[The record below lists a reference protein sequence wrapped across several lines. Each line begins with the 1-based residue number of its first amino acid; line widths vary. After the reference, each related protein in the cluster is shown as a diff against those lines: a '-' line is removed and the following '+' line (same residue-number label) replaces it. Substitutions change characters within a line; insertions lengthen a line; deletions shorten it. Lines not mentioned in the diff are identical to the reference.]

1 MRSFAQTAAVA
12 TETWQDANLV
22 RAEGFTGA
30 LGEVTG
36 VLTLANVQIDGK
48 PAREVDL
55 GGYFALGPTGAIR
68 IQDGAALAL
77 SLDAFSFNK
86 GDKKTLTATLNGAKL
101 SAKKAKWKS
110 SDGKVAS
117 IKNGKVTGKKA
128 GAAVITASYKGETAR
143 CLVVVTNYKKVKS
156 LKLNKK
162 KLTLALYAAQPL
174 KLTIKPADAFEP
186 GITWSSSKPN
196 VASVDQDGLV
206 AGLAGGTAT
215 ITVKSAN
222 DKKATCKVTVKEI
235 KPKSIALPKA
245 FVRIVPG
252 ETFSAKA
259 TLTPATVSNPTV
271 NYTSSTPAVA
281 TVDGSGNIT
290 GVARGTAVITAVT
303 ASNGKKASCKVSVL
317 EPGAKRLEG
326 LIIGINPGHQAVGIN
341 KLYPMAPGS
350 GRKGKGMRPGARG
363 HFTKVCERDT
373 TLAVGLKLRDLLEA
387 EGATVVMTRTTNDV
401 MLTNIDRAKMLN
413 KAGCDVALQLHCD
426 AVNNSGPE
434 GCHAI

>member
-245 FVRIVPG
+245 FVRI
-252 ETFSAKA
+252 A
-259 TLTPATVSNPTV
+259 PARPSPRR
-271 NYTSSTPAVA
+271 PA
-281 TVDGSGNIT
+281 
-290 GVARGTAVITAVT
+290 
-303 ASNGKKASCKVSVL
+303 
-317 EPGAKRLEG
+317 
-326 LIIGINPGHQAVGIN
+326 
-341 KLYPMAPGS
+341 
-350 GRKGKGMRPGARG
+350 
-363 HFTKVCERDT
+363 
-373 TLAVGLKLRDLLEA
+373 
-387 EGATVVMTRTTNDV
+387 
-401 MLTNIDRAKMLN
+401 
-413 KAGCDVALQLHCD
+413 
-426 AVNNSGPE
+426 
-434 GCHAI
+434 